1 MSPVGAGVAAGAAE
15 EEGQVEA
22 VVERVDLLV
31 FEVGPLRYATDA
43 ARVLRIAA
51 LEEGAVTLP
60 ALGALKRAARGVVVE
75 VDGVERQVAV
85 DGVLGIHPVA
95 IERLRRF
102 PQMARAGAEALGVW
116 LDGDAPVVLIDLEK
130 AVRPF
135 V

>member
-1 MSPVGAGVAAGAAE
+1 VSAGLAAAGVADPGLAPE
-15 EEGQVEA
+15 VEP
-22 VVERVDLLV
+22 ERVDLLV

-51 LEEGAVTLP
+51 LEEGAVRLD
-60 ALGALKRAARGVVVE
+60 ALGALKRAARALVVE
-75 VDGVERQVAV
+75 VDGAERQVAV
-85 DGVLGIHPVA
+85 DGVLGIKPVA

>member
-1 MSPVGAGVAAGAAE
+1 VSAAVAEATEEAE
-15 EEGQVEA
+15 A
-22 VVERVDLLV
+22 ERVDLLV

-43 ARVLRIAA
+43 AAVLRIAS
-51 LEEGAVTLP
+51 LQEGAVELD
-60 ALGALKRAARGVVVE
+60 ALGALKKAARGLVVE

-85 DGVLGIHPVA
+85 DGVLGIQPVA
-95 IERLRRF
+95 VERLRRF
-102 PQMARAGAEALGVW
+102 PKMARAGAEALGVW